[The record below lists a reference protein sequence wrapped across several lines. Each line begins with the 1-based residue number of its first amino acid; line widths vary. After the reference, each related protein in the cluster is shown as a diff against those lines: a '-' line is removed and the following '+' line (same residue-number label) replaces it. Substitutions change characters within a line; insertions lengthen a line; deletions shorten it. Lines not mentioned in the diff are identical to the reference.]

1 MKDVMNAKTRRIF
14 ALYFHDHFEHLAV
27 LTVGLPLFFVIALV
41 WKGWNPLW
49 LIFPGIVVL
58 NYLIL
63 SKYFGFYSASKRD
76 VIDGKAFEKK
86 VTIDKI
92 AVTPTHNMRSK
103 FGGVRGAER
112 LTLIT
117 TEGEKFFVTADKGE
131 IPAIELEMFM
141 AITANM
147 TITYLP
153 STNFVVGM
161 DCKRDYVD
169 SSRGFS
175 AFRAL
180 WHYNTADG
188 ENDSATSADFGI
200 FGVIRNA
207 KEALAKSEKI
217 NSERINRLNERDEEE
232 RRILKMSPDALADL
246 SDDELFNAAFLR
258 VIRTST
264 LSEDSEYP
272 ADCLENKKNVFE
284 IIYTFAAE
292 ATECGIAPYLEGEG
306 RYAAPYLSEALR
318 LVGAAEHKAL
328 FDRFVYVY
336 DIDLYNVPSLEDC
349 EGAEDFDEELLALP
363 ELREILV
370 GFIRNNITEF

>member
-27 LTVGLPLFFVIALV
+27 LTVGLPLFFVIALI
-41 WKGWNPLW
+41 WKGWNQLW
-49 LIFPGIVVL
+49 LIFPGILVL

-63 SKYFGFYSASKRD
+63 SKYFNFYSASKRD
-76 VIDGKAFEKK
+76 VIDGKALEKK

-103 FGGVRGAER
+103 LGGVRGAER

-131 IPAIELEMFM
+131 IPVEELEMFM

-153 STNFVVGM
+153 STNFVVGI

-169 SSRGFS
+169 SFRGFS

-180 WHYNTADG
+180 WHYNTDDG
-188 ENDSATSADFGI
+188 EEAPATKGDFGFI
-200 FGVIRNA
+200 GVIKNA
-207 KEALAKSEKI
+207 KEALRESEKRAA
-217 NSERINRLNERDEEE
+217 ERIERQNERDNEE
-232 RRILKMSPDALADL
+232 RRILGMTSDELSALP
-246 SDDELFNAAFLR
+246 DDELFKTALLR

-264 LSEDSEYP
+264 IPEDAEYP
-272 ADCLENKKNVFE
+272 TDCLENEKNVFE
-284 IIYTFAAE
+284 IVYTFSNE
-292 ATECGIAPYLEGEG
+292 AVECGIASYLEGEG
-306 RYAAPYLSEALR
+306 RYAAPYISEALR
-318 LVGAAEHKAL
+318 LVGAVEHKGL
-328 FDRFVYVY
+328 FDRFVYTN
-336 DIDLYNVPSLEDC
+336 DIDLYNIPSLEKCDGS
-349 EGAEDFDEELLALP
+349 EGFDEELLALP
-363 ELREILV
+363 ELRELLV
-370 GFIRNNITEF
+370 KYVRENIEAF